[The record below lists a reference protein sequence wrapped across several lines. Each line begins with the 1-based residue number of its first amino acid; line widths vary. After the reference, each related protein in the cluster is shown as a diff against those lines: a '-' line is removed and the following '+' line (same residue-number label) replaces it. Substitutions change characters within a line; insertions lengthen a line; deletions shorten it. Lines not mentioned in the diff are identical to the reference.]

1 MKIMVTSPESVLC
14 HINIL
19 TSLFRMLSSIVIKFY
34 GFLYDSL
41 MILYLFSFLKGKWG
55 WGNGSGGR
63 ERGECT

>member
-34 GFLYDSL
+34 GFLYDF
-41 MILYLFSFLKGKWG
+41 IFVFFF
-55 WGNGSGGR
+55 
-63 ERGECT
+63 